1 MQFLPGCSF
10 YHEGLQLLKTLLCL
24 CHQRFLIVRLFAS

>member
-10 YHEGLQLLKTLLCL
+10 YHEGLQLLKPLLCL
-24 CHQRFLIVRLFAS
+24 CHQRFLIVHFAS